1 MVDFRRG
8 ITALSMFALFT
19 GLAAA
24 QVGGTGQAPLT
35 CATNVTVTP
44 ALRGEGFTE
53 QTGDITIAC
62 TGGAAAGSRDRRRRS
77 ERPR

>member
-8 ITALSMFALFT
+8 ITALAVLALFA

-24 QVGGTGQAPLT
+24 QVGGRASQLT
-35 CATNVTVTP
+35 CSTNVTVTP

-53 QTGDITIAC
+53 QTGDITISC
-62 TGGAAAGSRDRRRRS
+62 TGGAALAPGAD
-77 ERPR
+77 PGG